1 MNRMNSVDKERR
13 NDLGWHWNRSSICV
27 LTVLPL
33 WFLFCIL
40 ELLIVVLISLK
51 VLWLY
56 FALEKTVAA
65 VKLRA
70 MTRDKCMSQELVVT
84 WSFMLVGCCGTV
96 LFVSIGEL
104 CVC

>member
-1 MNRMNSVDKERR
+1 MVALD
-13 NDLGWHWNRSSICV
+13 RSSTCV
-27 LTVLPL
+27 STVLPL

-70 MTRDKCMSQELVVT
+70 MTRDEYVP
-84 WSFMLVGCCGTV
+84 
-96 LFVSIGEL
+96 
-104 CVC
+104 